1 MVMSYF
7 SLAAV
12 QGVKVSEVNLTAA
25 NISWEIQVT
34 DIPIVYYTVVYSEKT
49 QANSSES
56 QPTKFNSST
65 MSGIITNLD
74 EATVYH
80 FWTFATYR
88 VDGRMLDGET
98 SVVVNYSCKWYKILK
113 SSLVNKGYFL
123 PTEAALVAQ

>member
-80 FWTFATYR
+80 FWMFATYR

-98 SVVVNYSCKWYKILK
+98 SVVVNYSCKWY
-113 SSLVNKGYFL
+113 NKDTQELSG
-123 PTEAALVAQ
+123 